1 MLNLGCT
8 VPAGQAA
15 RAGHLRGCADPLAQK
30 KPCNQ
35 IIKRRQKILLS
46 MITQRPTH
54 SLCCMLQAS
63 RAR

>member
-35 IIKRRQKILLS
+35 AIMSRQKIPLGAS
-46 MITQRPTH
+46 AHQPTYTQCW
-54 SLCCMLQAS
+54 SLQAS

>member
-8 VPAGQAA
+8 APAGQAA

-35 IIKRRQKILLS
+35 VIKHRQQIPLGSL
-46 MITQRPTH
+46 IYQPTY
-54 SLCCMLQAS
+54 
-63 RAR
+63 